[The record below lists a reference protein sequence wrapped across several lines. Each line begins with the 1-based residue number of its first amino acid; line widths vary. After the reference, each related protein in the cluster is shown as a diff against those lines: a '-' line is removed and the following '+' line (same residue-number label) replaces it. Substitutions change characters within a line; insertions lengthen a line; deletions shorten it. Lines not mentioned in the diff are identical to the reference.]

1 LPLAANRRIPRD
13 MTLVNTDFHAAAEA
27 EFEAMVA
34 LRRAIHA
41 DPELGLHCTR
51 TSAKLKASLD
61 GLPLEIRDSRSTSGF
76 IAILRGARPGRTV
89 LLRGDMDALPIH
101 EETGLDF
108 ASKTPGH
115 MHACGHDT
123 HSAMLSA
130 AARIL
135 CAQQA
140 SLEGTIVF
148 MFQPGEEGH
157 HGARFMLEDGLL
169 DDPAPDAAFALHI
182 WPTMAGGKVS
192 SRAGALLASTDAL
205 NATIRGRGGH
215 AAMPYQAIDP
225 IPVACEA
232 VGALQAWIARA
243 VPFFDAAVISVTQ
256 INAGSAYNIVPQ
268 TVELKGTLRTLS
280 DERRAEGRAAFER
293 IVKGVAATHNCTAE
307 VRIDHGYPATRND
320 GRAVGIVSE
329 LSTDLFGADSFVEM
343 PSPLMGG
350 EDFAYVLQKVPGCM
364 AFLGVA
370 PDSETDP
377 ESRASL
383 HHPKMTV
390 DEQWL
395 SRGVALHCAFATRF
409 LARGWE

>member
-1 LPLAANRRIPRD
+1 

-51 TSAKLKASLD
+51 TSAKLKASLE
-61 GLPLEIRDSRSTSGF
+61 GLPLEIRDSKSTSGF
-76 IAILRGARPGRTV
+76 VAILRGARPGRTV

-101 EETGLDF
+101 EETGLEF
-108 ASKTPGH
+108 ASQTPGH

-135 CAQQA
+135 SAQQA

-157 HGARFMLEDGLL
+157 HGARFMIEDGLL
-169 DDPAPDAAFALHI
+169 DDPAPDGAFALHI
-182 WPTMAGGKVS
+182 WPTLKGGQVT

-225 IPVACEA
+225 IPVACES
-232 VGALQAWIARA
+232 VGALQQWIARA
-243 VPFFDAAVISVTQ
+243 VPFFDAAVISITQ
-256 INAGSAYNIVPQ
+256 IQAGTAYNIIPE

-280 DERRAEGRAAFER
+280 DTRRDAGRAAFEH
-293 IVKGVAATHNCTAE
+293 ILKSVAATHGCTAE

-320 GRAVGIVSE
+320 PRAVTMVES
-329 LSTDLFGADSFVEM
+329 LSTDLFGEGSYDEM
-343 PSPLMGG
+343 GSPIMGG
-350 EDFAYVLQKVPGCM
+350 EDFAYVLQRVPGCM

-370 PDSETDP
+370 PEGHADP
-377 ESRASL
+377 ESRPSL
-383 HHPKMTV
+383 HHAQMTLE
-390 DEQWL
+390 EQWL

>member
-1 LPLAANRRIPRD
+1 

-27 EFEAMVA
+27 EYDAMIA

-51 TSAKLKASLD
+51 TSAKLKASLE
-61 GLPLEIRDSRSTSGF
+61 GLPLEIRDSTSTSGF
-76 IAILRGARPGRTV
+76 VAILRGARPGRTV

-108 ASKTPGH
+108 ASQTDGK

-157 HGARFMLEDGLL
+157 HGARFMIEDGLL
-169 DDPAPDAAFALHI
+169 DDPKPDAAFALHI
-182 WPTMAGGKVS
+182 WPTMPGGVVT
-192 SRAGALLASTDAL
+192 SRTGALLASTDAL
-205 NATIRGRGGH
+205 NATIRGKGGH
-215 AAMPYQAIDP
+215 AAMPYDAIDP

-232 VGALQAWIARA
+232 VGALQAHLARR
-243 VPFFDAAVISVTQ
+243 VPFFDAAVISITQ
-256 INAGSAYNIVPQ
+256 IHAGTAYNVIPE

-280 DERRAEGRAAFER
+280 DERRTAEKAAIER
-293 IVKGVAATHNCTAE
+293 IVTAVASAHDCTAE
-307 VRIDHGYPATRND
+307 VRIDQGYPACRND
-320 GRAVGIVSE
+320 ARAVALVEG
-329 LSTDLFGADSFVEM
+329 LAKDLFGEDQYVEM
-343 PSPLMGG
+343 PTPIMGG

-364 AFLGVA
+364 AFVGVA
-370 PDSETDP
+370 PPDEAAP
-377 ESRASL
+377 GGRAGL
-383 HHPKMTV
+383 HHAKMTV
-390 DEQWL
+390 HEEWL
-395 SRGVALHCAFATRF
+395 TRGVALHCGFATRF

>member
-1 LPLAANRRIPRD
+1 

-27 EFEAMVA
+27 EYGAMVA

-51 TSAKLKASLD
+51 TTSKLKASLE
-61 GLPLEIRDSRSTSGF
+61 GLPLEIRDSVSTSGF
-76 IAILRGARPGRTV
+76 VAILPGARPGRTV

-115 MHACGHDT
+115 MHACGHDS

-148 MFQPGEEGH
+148 MFQPGEEGF
-157 HGARFMLEDGLL
+157 HGARFMIEDGLL
-169 DDPAPDAAFALHI
+169 DDPVPDAAFALHI
-182 WPTMAGGKVS
+182 WPTMKGGQVT

-215 AAMPYQAIDP
+215 AAMPYQALDP

-256 INAGSAYNIVPQ
+256 IDAGSAYNIIPE
-268 TVELKGTLRTLS
+268 TVDLKGTLRTLS
-280 DERRAEGRAAFER
+280 DERRAAGRAAFER
-293 IVKGVAATHNCTAE
+293 ILTGVAEAHGCTAE

-320 GRAVGIVSE
+320 GQAVGMIAQ
-329 LSTDLFGADSFVEM
+329 LTNDLFGEGTFEEM
-343 PSPLMGG
+343 PSPIMGG
-350 EDFAYVLQKVPGCM
+350 EDFAYVLQRVPGCM

-370 PDSETDP
+370 PQGDTNP
-377 ESRASL
+377 GSRPSL
-383 HHPKMTV
+383 HHAKMTL
-390 DEQWL
+390 EENWL
-395 SRGVALHCAFATRF
+395 QRGVALHCAFATRF

>member
-1 LPLAANRRIPRD
+1 
-13 MTLVNTDFHAAAEA
+13 MTLLNTDFTAAAEA
-27 EFEAMVA
+27 EYEAMIA

-41 DPELGLHCTR
+41 DPEIGLHCNQT
-51 TSAKLKASLD
+51 TEKLKASLT
-61 GLPLEIRDSRSTSGF
+61 GLPLEIRDSTTTSGF
-76 IAILRGARPGRTV
+76 VAILRGARPGRTV

-108 ASKTPGH
+108 SSTTAGA

-123 HSAMLSA
+123 HSAMLAA

-135 CAQQA
+135 AAQQA

-157 HGARFMLEDGLL
+157 HGARFMIEDGLL
-169 DDPAPDAAFALHI
+169 DDPKPDAAFALHI
-182 WPTMAGGKVS
+182 WPTLPAGTVT
-192 SRAGALLASTDAL
+192 SRPGPLLASTDAL

-215 AAMPYQAIDP
+215 AAMPYQAVDP

-232 VGALQAWIARA
+232 VGALQNYIARA
-243 VPFFDAAVISVTQ
+243 VPFFDSAVISITQ
-256 INAGSAYNIVPQ
+256 IHAGTAYNVIPE

-280 DERRAEGRAAFER
+280 DERRADGRAAFER
-293 IVKGVAATHNCTAE
+293 IVKGVAATHGCTAD
-307 VRIDHGYPATRND
+307 VRVDQGYPATRND
-320 GRAVGIVSE
+320 PRAVALAKE
-329 LSTDLFGADSFVEM
+329 LSEDLFGAGTYALMD
-343 PSPLMGG
+343 SPLMGG
-350 EDFAYVLQKVPGCM
+350 EDFAYVLQRVPGCM

-370 PDSETDP
+370 PPGEDAG
-377 ESRASL
+377 SRAGL

-390 DEQWL
+390 HEEALQ
-395 SRGVALHCAFATRF
+395 RGVALHCAFATRF

>member
-1 LPLAANRRIPRD
+1 
-13 MTLVNTDFHAAAEA
+13 MTLLNTDFTAAAEA
-27 EFEAMVA
+27 EYEAMIA

-41 DPELGLHCTR
+41 DPEIGLHCRR
-51 TSAKLKASLD
+51 TTEKLKAAIA
-61 GLPLEIRDSRSTSGF
+61 GLPLEIRDSNSTSGF
-76 IAILRGARPGRTV
+76 VAVLRGARPGRTV

-108 ASKTPGH
+108 ASRTDGA

-123 HSAMLSA
+123 HSAMLAA

-135 CAQQA
+135 SAQQA

-157 HGARFMLEDGLL
+157 HGARFMIEDGLL
-169 DDPAPDAAFALHI
+169 EDPRPDAAFALHI
-182 WPTMAGGKVS
+182 WPTLAAGTVTT
-192 SRAGALLASTDAL
+192 RAGPLLASTDAL

-215 AAMPYQAIDP
+215 AAMPYQAVDP

-232 VGALQAWIARA
+232 VTALQAYIARR
-243 VPFFDAAVISVTQ
+243 VPFFDAAVISITQ
-256 INAGSAYNIVPQ
+256 IHAGTAYNVVPEV
-268 TVELKGTLRTLS
+268 VELKGTLRTLS
-280 DERRAEGRAAFER
+280 DERREDGRAAFER
-293 IVKGVAATHNCTAE
+293 IVKGVAETHDCTADI
-307 VRIDHGYPATRND
+307 RIDHGYPATRND
-320 GRAVGIVSE
+320 ERAVAITRE
-329 LSTDLFGADSFVEM
+329 LTTGLFGEQSWTPM

-370 PDSETDP
+370 PPDEEADG
-377 ESRASL
+377 RAGL
-383 HHPKMTV
+383 HHPRMTV
-390 DEQWL
+390 HEDAL
-395 SRGVALHCAFATRF
+395 RRGVALHCAFATRF